1 LSAFPFFTVAMPD
14 RGCILATTVSDSQP
28 DFQQELLAIREG
40 PEVGSLALRRA
51 MSLEVAEDALQSAY
65 LAVSGVKNPGA
76 IENLRA
82 YFCRKLINEIYREL
96 GQQHAAAVEDFT
108 DLADTRQGRPG
119 SSSPAPRPH
128 PEEVSI
134 RLLGRGWLRAFTARR
149 GELAARVPRRSGD
162 PVRYQR
168 LIVRVAEH
176 MLRTI
181 LGENADADINAVLS
195 GGYAEWFAA
204 RDCSENTRHQRLL
217 RARNDVCAL
226 LKTIVERGDLIS

>member
-1 LSAFPFFTVAMPD
+1 
-14 RGCILATTVSDSQP
+14 LATTASDSQP
-28 DFQQELLAIREG
+28 DFQQELLAIRED
-40 PEVGSLALRRA
+40 PEVRRLALRRA
-51 MSLEVAEDALQSAY
+51 MNPEMADDALQ
-65 LAVSGVKNPGA
+65 AVYYAVFRRVKNPPP
-76 IENLRA
+76 IEDLRA
-82 YFCRKLINEIYREL
+82 YFRKTLIREIYRQVRQLRAE
-96 GQQHAAAVEDFT
+96 APEDVT
-108 DLADTRQGRPG
+108 ILADMRQGQTG
-119 SSSPAPRPH
+119 TTSPAPRPF

-181 LGENADADINAVLS
+181 LGENADADINAVLIRE
-195 GGYAEWFAA
+195 YAEWFAT
-204 RDCSENTRHQRLL
+204 RDSSENTRHQRLL